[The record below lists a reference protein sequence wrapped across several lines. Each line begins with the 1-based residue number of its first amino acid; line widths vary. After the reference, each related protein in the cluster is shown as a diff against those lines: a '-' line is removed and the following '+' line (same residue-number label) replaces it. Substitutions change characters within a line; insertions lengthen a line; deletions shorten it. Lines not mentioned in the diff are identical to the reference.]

1 MWQANAP
8 QNEVGATA
16 EVATLKFFGDGL
28 AGVSPAGQELGRE
41 GSEVTECVWYSGSVN
56 FTFKFKNF
64 STAFVAGTLSLQLQL
79 PQSMADRGGEADR
92 KRETQSEREG
102 RTCVRGTRKFHS
114 FTQCTL
120 GEHSTCGTWGNNF
133 CGIKS

>member
-28 AGVSPAGQELGRE
+28 AGVSPAGQEQGRE

-92 KRETQSEREG
+92 KRERETESERAGHVCEVQESFI
-102 RTCVRGTRKFHS
+102 RSLNAHS
-114 FTQCTL
+114 GSTPHAAL
-120 GEHSTCGTWGNNF
+120 GATTSVA
-133 CGIKS
+133 